1 MFMNSITQFIDR
13 LTQFFLGVPFF
24 EFIEKCRKTNKF
36 LQEIDYLV
44 RRKKLAQATKV
55 TESTLSIW
63 QSSPSGL
70 EQWLR
75 NRFLGN
81 KLEQLSRCQQQWQQD
96 INRAKELIRSADK
109 LVQVAE
115 NQPCDQES
123 LPNLNKAQSLYQQ
136 AEQIVY
142 DGTLEQSID
151 NLINII
157 EKHEQF
163 QEKLIKAEQL
173 ASQLYFKKAVVLIN
187 EAKTIIPTSELNI
200 KIANYNISIERE
212 EKYENDLEKIRLLA
226 INNQLEASVELCKN
240 SLLEFRRSDGK
251 NLLQK
256 LTKIIGVQAKIR
268 QAIILEKKN
277 NFEEAKIVYS
287 AVVEDALSINQS
299 FNISNIQLKLAKI
312 CVKTQKYQE
321 AFLYLAQ
328 LNCDTSAYLKGFI
341 YASLKE
347 WQQASREWRKIQNS
361 EIKEQLNILK
371 DLIKRDRLAS
381 INDIE
386 IDLKNLEHQS
396 ALEKSQ
402 LFLKKFG
409 SDTIIE
415 QNLSQ
420 HIEPWLITEHWNKKG
435 SRELIDLS
443 EKEWLENPSITTLHN
458 LTIALHEQITQ
469 NDEADLS
476 LFAKFICLWFTL
488 LANLEHNPK
497 LHDIVWM
504 DTENIN
510 FETLQSKLVK
520 LVDDLIE
527 KFKQKDP
534 IGVERL
540 KDGLRLELIVLNT
553 LQEIDLRGM
562 KFNQLTILP
571 GCYYQYSHLFSNFNF
586 PNEQL
591 SALYSDWGFAVA
603 ACLDNHILRAIH
615 LKPIYPPQSPA
626 EIYSSNFVD
635 YHEGRYYLQQ
645 FDWRLSIKSLN
656 NIKSYIQSN
665 SEWRENIDRLCSA
678 QRRKIDNFNEHLEF
692 AEFWYDLL
700 QSQDSR
706 SYLAEYKAEAI
717 RQQWAKDKIS
727 NDAALEKLNQLKKID
742 PHNPVV
748 LELCQKVKDYQD
760 AQKFDKL
767 IKAGNVEGLVNFAKN
782 SSNPKIRFAAAEL
795 FIDIAIKGA
804 ENRSMDADGIRQL
817 GKWAYEIAPNEPAFR
832 EFYRALRIPY

>member
-1 MFMNSITQFIDR
+1 MNIITQFVDR
-13 LTQFFLGVPFF
+13 LTQFIFGVQVFRL
-24 EFIEKCRKTNKF
+24 IEKCRQTNKF
-36 LQEIDYLV
+36 LQDIDYLV
-44 RRKKLAQATKV
+44 RRKKIVQATRLAK
-55 TESTLSIW
+55 STLSIW
-63 QSSPSGL
+63 ESSPSGL
-70 EQWLR
+70 EKWIR
-75 NRFLGN
+75 NQFLGN
-81 KLEQLSRCQQQWQQD
+81 KLELLSTWHQQWQQD
-96 INRAKELIRSADK
+96 INRAKELIRSADQ
-109 LVQVAE
+109 LVEIAK
-115 NQPCDQES
+115 NNPCDQQS

-142 DGTLEQSID
+142 DETLERSIN
-151 NLINII
+151 NLNNTIQ
-157 EKHEQF
+157 KHEQF
-163 QEKLIKAEQL
+163 QEKLINAEQL
-173 ASQLYFKKAVVLIN
+173 ASQLYFKKALVIIN
-187 EAKTIIPTSELNI
+187 EAKAIIPTSQLDARI
-200 KIANYNISIERE
+200 SDYNASIERE
-212 EKYENDLEKIRLLA
+212 EKYENNLKKARLLA
-226 INNQLEASVELCKN
+226 TNNQLEASVELCKN

-256 LTKIIGVQAKIR
+256 LTKIIDVQAKVR
-268 QAIILEKKN
+268 QAITLEKKN

-287 AVVEDALSINQS
+287 AVVEDVLSIDQS
-299 FNISNIQLKLAKI
+299 FNISNIQLKLATI
-312 CVKTQKYQE
+312 YVKTQKYQE
-321 AFLYLAQ
+321 AFLCLAQ

-347 WQQASREWRKIQNS
+347 WQQASREWRKIQNP

-371 DLIKRDRLAS
+371 DLIKRDRLIS
-381 INDIE
+381 IQDIE
-386 IDLKNLEHQS
+386 VDLKNLEHQS
-396 ALEKSQ
+396 ALNKSQ
-402 LFLKKFG
+402 LFLQKFG
-409 SDTIIE
+409 SDSIVE
-415 QNLSQ
+415 RNMAQ
-420 HIEPWLITEHWNKKG
+420 HIEPWLIAEHWNKKG
-435 SRELIDLS
+435 SKELIDLS

-534 IGVERL
+534 IGVEGL
-540 KDGLRLELIVLNT
+540 KDGLRLELMVLNT
-553 LQEIDLRGM
+553 LQETNLRGM

-571 GCYYQYSHLFSNFNF
+571 GCYYQYSHLFSNLNF

-626 EIYSSNFVD
+626 EIYSSNFVN
-635 YHEGRYYLQQ
+635 YHEGRYHLQQ
-645 FDWRLSIKSLN
+645 FDWRRSIKSLN
-656 NIKSYIQSN
+656 NIKSCIQSN
-665 SEWRENIDRLCSA
+665 SEWRENIDQLCSA
-678 QRRKIDNFNEHLEF
+678 QRRKIDDFSEHLEF

-700 QSQDSR
+700 QSQNSR

-727 NDAALEKLNQLKKID
+727 NDSALENFNQLKKID

-817 GKWAYEIAPNEPAFR
+817 GKWAYEIAPHEPAFR